1 MSILQPPITT
11 KEQLLKA
18 LQKADDIS
26 NIQVFENVVNGSQ
39 LDSYIRWCGD
49 FGNVKHSVV
58 ILTKK
63 EKYRQGLLEWTEIT
77 KSGA

>member
-1 MSILQPPITT
+1 MSILQSPITD
-11 KEQLLKA
+11 KETLLKA
-18 LQKADDIS
+18 LEKADDIA

-39 LDSYIRWCGD
+39 IDLYIRWCGD

-63 EKYRQGLLEWTEIT
+63 EKYIQGL
-77 KSGA
+77 